1 MRSIEGPFLLSV
13 SSKVVFIIRVQS
25 SSVYF
30 HIVIM
35 SYSATSSISPL
46 NPKQRTNL
54 NNLFSYIIN
63 INISITV
70 IINTSHYHQFN
81 CHDIALHWIYLRLLE
96 NPKSIALERKFII
109 AHYKSFHRQT
119 HANLIY
125 VIRTNATYSHSS
137 VTHPLIIFA
146 IILIVYL

>member
-1 MRSIEGPFLLSV
+1 MLSV

-25 SSVYF
+25 SSAYF
-30 HIVIM
+30 HIV
-35 SYSATSSISPL
+35 SYSAKSSISPL

-54 NNLFSYIIN
+54 TFSYIIN

-70 IINTSHYHQFN
+70 IKNTSHYHQFN
-81 CHDIALHWIYLRLLE
+81 CHDIALHCMYLRVLE
-96 NPKSIALERKFII
+96 NPKIIALKRKYII

-119 HANLIY
+119 SANLIY

-137 VTHPLIIFA
+137 VTHPVIIFA